1 MDENRNEV
9 GGGQLIAGYLGIILM
24 LIGGIILL
32 PIMLLAVYPGGICVC
47 QHVYRDRALRQYWQ
61 VMLCLCL
68 SAAAISGGLLD
79 IRMR

>member
-32 PIMLLAVYPGGICVC
+32 PIMSAWFIRRNLCMPAALRY
-47 QHVYRDRALRQYWQ
+47 RALRQYWQ

-68 SAAAISGGLLD
+68 SAAVISGGLLD

>member
-32 PIMLLAVYPGGICVC
+32 PIMLLAVYPRNLCMPAALR
-47 QHVYRDRALRQYWQ
+47 YRALRQY
-61 VMLCLCL
+61 
-68 SAAAISGGLLD
+68 
-79 IRMR
+79 

>member
-24 LIGGIILL
+24 LIGGMPAALR
-32 PIMLLAVYPGGICVC
+32 Y
-47 QHVYRDRALRQYWQ
+47 RALRQYWQ